1 MRSLLYRVSMARHK
15 DTSTAAR
22 QTFPLAGGSKPRH
35 KKTVAT
41 PDIASPAASAPPAL
55 NAPTEDQL
63 FYLRVLARHLCTRKG
78 IKTLTLADS
87 AGITGNQKQ
96 KENKTQAFLNRY
108 SRGASAIADYRAFWK
123 GILALYQEFKT
134 NGVELF
140 DDPVMRQAFALVFP
154 QLITSHPKDDSFID
168 EPLLNWLWI
177 DLQRSKDVCR
187 HYTGLWWIVRPS
199 TKLKPGPEP
208 EFNLALLNIQPE
220 EVSNTTLPFFKF
232 HQAASGTSGGADVTS
247 QGRMLAFDSDQILL
261 LAKRRGTQTL
271 SQLSWKYAWD
281 PDRRR
286 RENLIQGAI
295 FTVNTLGE
303 LIQSYFHGCFIE
315 GSDSLHPS
323 GFDDAHSFL
332 RGFLGTRTEQEMAEI
347 PTSISEVEQLRQLP
361 ANPDAPPAG
370 ISALDGKLAA
380 HKPPVSAAGL
390 ERLKTS
396 PQHGPIL
403 TII

>member
-1 MRSLLYRVSMARHK
+1 MARHK
-15 DTSTAAR
+15 ITPVAKR
-22 QTFPLAGGSKPRH
+22 LVMPLAGGGKSRRAGAAAAVE
-35 KKTVAT
+35 VAK
-41 PDIASPAASAPPAL
+41 AVVPATASAPLAL
-55 NAPTEDQL
+55 SVPNDDQF
-63 FYLRVLARHLCTRKG
+63 FYLRMLVRHLCTRKG

-87 AGITGNQKQ
+87 AGIAGNQKQ

-108 SRGASAIADYRAFWK
+108 SRGASAIADYQAFWN
-123 GILALYQEFKT
+123 GVLSLHQEYKR

-154 QLITSHPKDDSFID
+154 QLFTGYSKDDSFID
-168 EPLLNWLWI
+168 DPLLNWLSI
-177 DLQRSKDVCR
+177 DLERSKDVCR
-187 HYTGLWWIVRPS
+187 HYSGLWWIIRPS
-199 TKLKPGPEP
+199 TKLTPEPGP

-220 EVSNTTLPFFKF
+220 DVSNTALPLFKF
-232 HQAASGTSGGADVTS
+232 YQAATGTSGGSEVTS

-271 SQLSWKYAWD
+271 TQLSWKYAWD

-303 LIQSYFHGCFIE
+303 LIQSYFHGGFIE
-315 GSDSLHPS
+315 GTDRLR
-323 GFDDAHSFL
+323 GAEFEDTYSFL
-332 RGFLGTRTEQEMAEI
+332 RGFLGTRTEQEMAEL
-347 PTSISEVEQLRQLP
+347 PTSIGEVEQLMPLQ
-361 ANPDAPPAG
+361 AAPDAPPVG
-370 ISALDGKLAA
+370 ISALNGKLPA
-380 HKPPVSAAGL
+380 HRTVVPAAGL
-390 ERLKTS
+390 ERLKAC

>member
-1 MRSLLYRVSMARHK
+1 MTRHN
-15 DTSTAAR
+15 DTPTAPR
-22 QTFPLAGGSKPRH
+22 QTFPLPGGSKPKR
-35 KKTVAT
+35 KKAVAT
-41 PDIASPAASAPPAL
+41 PDIASPAAPAPAAL

-63 FYLRVLARHLCTRKG
+63 FYLRVLARHLCSRKA

-87 AGITGNQKQ
+87 AGIAGNQKQ

-108 SRGASAIADYRAFWK
+108 SRGASAIADYRAFWMGVLK
-123 GILALYQEFKT
+123 LYREYKK

-154 QLITSHPKDDSFID
+154 QLTTNHAKDDSFID
-168 EPLLNWLWI
+168 DPLLSWLWI

-187 HYTGLWWIVRPS
+187 DHTGLWWIVRPS

-232 HQAASGTSGGADVTS
+232 HQAASGTSGGTDVTS

-271 SQLSWKYAWD
+271 TQLSWKYAWD

-295 FTVNTLGE
+295 FT
-303 LIQSYFHGCFIE
+303 
-315 GSDSLHPS
+315 
-323 GFDDAHSFL
+323 
-332 RGFLGTRTEQEMAEI
+332 
-347 PTSISEVEQLRQLP
+347 SIR
-361 ANPDAPPAG
+361 
-370 ISALDGKLAA
+370 LA
-380 HKPPVSAAGL
+380 S
-390 ERLKTS
+390 
-396 PQHGPIL
+396 
-403 TII
+403 

>member
-1 MRSLLYRVSMARHK
+1 MTRQK
-15 DTSTAAR
+15 DTPTATR
-22 QTFPLAGGSKPRH
+22 QTFPLAGSSKPKR
-35 KKTVAT
+35 KKAVAT
-41 PDIASPAASAPPAL
+41 QNIVSPPASAPPAL
-55 NAPTEDQL
+55 NAPNEDQI
-63 FYLRVLARHLCTRKG
+63 FYLRMLARHLCSRKG

-87 AGITGNQKQ
+87 AGIAGNQKQ
-96 KENKTQAFLNRY
+96 RENKTQAFLNRY
-108 SRGASAIADYRAFWK
+108 SRGASAVADYRAFWK
-123 GILALYQEFKT
+123 GILKLHQEYKT
-134 NGVELF
+134 SGVELF

-154 QLITSHPKDDSFID
+154 QLITGHPKDDSFID
-168 EPLLNWLWI
+168 DPLLNWLWI

-187 HYTGLWWIVRPS
+187 HHTGLWWIVRPS

-315 GSDSLHPS
+315 GTDRLNSSD
-323 GFDDAHSFL
+323 FEDAHSFL
-332 RGFLGTRTEQEMAEI
+332 RGFLGTRTEQEMAEV
-347 PTSISEVEQLRQLP
+347 PTSASEVEQLRPFQ
-361 ANPDAPPAG
+361 ATPDAPPLG
-370 ISALDGKLAA
+370 ISALDRKLAA
-380 HKPPVSAAGL
+380 HKALVSGAGL
-390 ERLKTS
+390 ERLKTC